1 MIIFFLQIR
10 SNLYLFACF
19 KHKFDSLN
27 TYWIFDGPIKHVWH
41 VHTVT
46 RSHVHTVTCSHSHMF
61 TWSHVHTVTW
71 SHGHMFTCSHGHMF
85 TRSHVHPVTCSH
97 GHMFTWSHVHTVT
110 CWHVHTVTCS
120 HGHMFT
126 RSHGHTVTC
135 SHGQIRV
142 WNRCTGKIWNKFE
155 GKIKNFKIFI
165 YIYYFHQY
173 LAENEGSCE
182 CDLQWIDYHLL
193 FLIQNISLHWD
204 FIFILHALK
213 IRRIVRTTIFF
224 LIFKCWNITLYIIY

>member
-1 MIIFFLQIR
+1 M
-10 SNLYLFACF
+10 
-19 KHKFDSLN
+19 
-27 TYWIFDGPIKHVWH
+27 
-41 VHTVT
+41 
-46 RSHVHTVTCSHSHMF
+46 
-61 TWSHVHTVTW
+61 
-71 SHGHMFTCSHGHMF
+71 
-85 TRSHVHPVTCSH
+85 VTCSH
-97 GHMFTWSHVHTVT
+97 G
-110 CWHVHTVTCS
+110 HTVTCS

-126 RSHGHTVTC
+126 RSHVHTVTW
-135 SHGQIRV
+135 SHVHMVKFVFETDAQV
-142 WNRCTGKIWNKFE
+142 KFE
-155 GKIKNFKIFI
+155 TNLKEKFNRANAPSKLRILIVFI